1 MRETDSGNTGYS
13 FWHPDLEVSSRR
25 QVYVRIMIAYVIM
38 CTIGCRST
46 YNRTKEDDTNLPI
59 RKVGGADWLEKT
71 LYTNLDNHSSAL
83 KVSALT
89 THTLT
94 RLHTLKWRAW
104 NHKLKFR
111 M

>member
-59 RKVGGADWLEKT
+59 RKVGGAREDIIHQLRQLLICIKSKRANDPHTDKASHIEVEGLE
-71 LYTNLDNHSSAL
+71 S
-83 KVSALT
+83 
-89 THTLT
+89 
-94 RLHTLKWRAW
+94 
-104 NHKLKFR
+104 
-111 M
+111 